1 MLLRC
6 LGFGVLFAV
15 AAFLIAA
22 FASYF
27 LILEFSPNVHDRSL
41 EAAMSSAFFYG
52 PIGALLGLVGGVS
65 WAARRR
71 PKSPESP

>member
-27 LILEFSPNVHDRSL
+27 LILEFSSNVHDRSL

-52 PIGALLGLVGGVS
+52 PIGAFLGLVGGAI
-65 WAARRR
+65 WGARRV
-71 PKSPESP
+71 PKPPQ